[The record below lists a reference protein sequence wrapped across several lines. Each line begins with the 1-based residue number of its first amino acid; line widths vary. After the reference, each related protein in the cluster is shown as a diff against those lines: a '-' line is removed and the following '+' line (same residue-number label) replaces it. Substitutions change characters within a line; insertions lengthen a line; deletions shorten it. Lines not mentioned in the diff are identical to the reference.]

1 MPSLKELVIRMSK
14 LNGEKSLYGVLLQLC
29 EWHWDNVVRGDD
41 DECYKFASKRR
52 IRKKAD
58 VDAEVASLL
67 QDYMARNR
75 FKFRENVV
83 QWCAFMSKHRD
94 EYEILAASNGGK
106 LPKSCWCKNMRAET
120 EEFRFISVRFDIS
133 QRWLDVHMPWYM
145 VERKARYLQHKDC
158 N

>member
-1 MPSLKELVIRMSK
+1 M
-14 LNGEKSLYGVLLQLC
+14 C
-29 EWHWDNVVRGDD
+29 
-41 DECYKFASKRR
+41 
-52 IRKKAD
+52 KKAV

-83 QWCAFMSKHRD
+83 QWCAFMSRHRD

-106 LPKSCWCKNMRAET
+106 LPESIWNKNMRELAKA
-120 EEFRFISVRFDIS
+120 FPVNVRIKFDI
-133 QRWLDVHMPWYM
+133 
-145 VERKARYLQHKDC
+145 